1 MKFLDRL
8 KYGMQRFMIG
18 RNGGDALGW
27 AVLLAG
33 LVCSLI
39 SSFAPGVRTLFYLLT
54 MLCLAYSIFRMYSRN
69 VAKRR
74 RENAAFVNFFK
85 RFKLRLTDREH
96 RYFRCPQCHQTVRVP
111 RGKGKLSIRCP
122 SCQTKFERK
131 S

>member
-1 MKFLDRL
+1 MKFLDRI

-39 SSFAPGVRTLFYLLT
+39 SSFVPRVRTFFYLLT

-69 VAKRR
+69 VTKRR
-74 RENAAFVNFFK
+74 QENAAFMNFF
-85 RFKLRLTDREH
+85 RQIKLRLTDREH
-96 RYFRCPQCHQTVRVP
+96 RYFRCPQCRQTVRVP

-122 SCQTKFERK
+122 NCQTKFERK